1 MKIKIHTLNIV
12 MCCIY
17 LTISVILTWCGVDF
31 LNEGAQVESLFKIS
45 EFLNKHFVLKIII
58 VCVTS
63 FILNS
68 LSLLTMLKQKH
79 FTNLQLL
86 IFTPVMISMS
96 ISSWFSPVLN
106 LICNIL
112 FLGTPVIFLKKK
124 FYRVIVVSGLVAI
137 FQQGLMFIRNI
148 GNWYLTPQSS
158 VYAAF
163 TLQIDMFVVML
174 ICYLFSIR
182 KEV

>member
-1 MKIKIHTLNIV
+1 MKIKVHILNIV
-12 MCCIY
+12 MCSTY
-17 LTISVILTWCGVDF
+17 LTISVVLTLRGVDF
-31 LNEGAQVESLFKIS
+31 LNEGVQVEPLFKIS

-68 LSLLTMLKQKH
+68 LSLLTMLKQKY

-86 IFTPVMISMS
+86 IFTPIMITMS
-96 ISSWFSPVLN
+96 ISSWFNPMLN

-112 FLGTPVIFLKKK
+112 FLVTPVIFLKKK
-124 FYRVIVVSGLVAI
+124 FYRIIVVTSLVAI
-137 FQQGLMFIRNI
+137 FQQGLMFIRKI
-148 GNWYLTPQSS
+148 GNWHLTPQSS

-174 ICYLFSIR
+174 ICYLLSIR